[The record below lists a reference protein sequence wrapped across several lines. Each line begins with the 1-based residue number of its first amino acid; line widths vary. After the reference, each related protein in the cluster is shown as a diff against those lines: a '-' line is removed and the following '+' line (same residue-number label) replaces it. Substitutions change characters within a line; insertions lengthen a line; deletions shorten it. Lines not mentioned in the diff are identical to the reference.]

1 MNEKLGITEQQDAV
15 VKRASS
21 IMEGLG
27 IEGIYRAKC
36 FDKYGNLKW
45 EDTIKN
51 LVTTVGKNLM
61 LDTLLAGSGYTVTG
75 PYMGLISSVGYSE
88 ILAADTMTSHSG
100 WAEAGD
106 GTDYPLYTGDRK
118 TCAFSAAAAG
128 AKALSAALDFVIV
141 TTGGTIKGCFIV
153 LGSGASAT
161 IADTGGTLFSSGLF
175 TGGDK
180 VVSPSD
186 TVSVS
191 YSTNL
196 NA

>member
-1 MNEKLGITEQQDAV
+1 MSELLNFKEQQNARITKKPSIGEMLGIHGKYFA
-15 VKRASS
+15 R
-21 IMEGLG
+21 
-27 IEGIYRAKC
+27 C
-36 FDKYGNLKW
+36 FDVFGNLKW
-45 EDTIKN
+45 KDTIEN
-51 LVTTVGKNLM
+51 LVTTVGKNLA

-88 ILAADTMTSHSG
+88 ILAADTMSSHAG
-100 WAEAGD
+100 WAEAGN
-106 GTDYPLYTGDRK
+106 GTDYPLYSGTRK

-141 TTGGTIKGCFIV
+141 TTGGTVKGCFVV

-161 IADTGGTLFSSGLF
+161 IADTGGTLFSAGLF

-180 VVSPSD
+180 VVSVDD
-186 TVSVS
+186 TLSVS
-191 YSTNL
+191 YSVNL